1 MNSISMD
8 VVTFGEAMALFQPL
22 GDKNLAHAPLLT
34 KSVAGA
40 ESNLA
45 IALSRLGK
53 KTRWISRVG
62 NDPFGDIV
70 LKAIAGEGVDVSQV
84 ERDESAPTG
93 IFFRQI
99 HAHFGPQ
106 VFYFRSNSAASKISA
121 TDVQESWFSGARH
134 LHVSGITPALS
145 ASCREATF
153 AALKMAKDMGLSI
166 SFDPNLRRKL
176 WSENDA
182 RETLLAMLPLCDIFL
197 PGHEEAEF
205 LLGSGTPHDL
215 ARECLQR
222 GPRLVI
228 MKLGESGSLGA
239 AQDEI
244 VEAAPFAIARVVD
257 PIGAGDAFAAGF
269 LSAWL
274 DEFPLHKCLS
284 RANLTGALATQ
295 FHGDWEGLPTL
306 AEVEQIEA
314 GQSSIAR

>member
-1 MNSISMD
+1 MNQFPVD
-8 VVTFGEAMALFQPL
+8 VVTFGEAMALFAPL

-53 KTRWISRVG
+53 KTRWISRLG
-62 NDPFGDIV
+62 IDPFGDIV
-70 LKAIAGEGVDVSQV
+70 LKAVAGEGVDVSHV
-84 ERDESAPTG
+84 ARDESAPTG

-106 VFYFRSNSAASKISA
+106 VFYFRSGSAASKMSA
-121 TDVQESWFSGARH
+121 ANVSEAWLSGARH

-145 ASCREATF
+145 GSCREATF
-153 AALKMAKDMGLSI
+153 AAMQMAKALGLSI

-176 WSENDA
+176 WSEEDA
-182 RETLLAMLPLCDIFL
+182 RETLLALLPLCDVFM

-205 LLGSGTPHDL
+205 LLGTGTPRDL
-215 ARECLQR
+215 ARECLQH
-222 GPRLVI
+222 GPRLVV
-228 MKLGESGSLGA
+228 MKLGELGSLGA
-239 AQDEI
+239 AQDEFI
-244 VEAAPFAIARVVD
+244 EAPPFAITRVVD
-257 PIGAGDAFAAGF
+257 PIGAGDAFDAGF

-274 DEFPLHKCLS
+274 DNLLLPKCLS

-314 GQSSIAR
+314 GQSAISR